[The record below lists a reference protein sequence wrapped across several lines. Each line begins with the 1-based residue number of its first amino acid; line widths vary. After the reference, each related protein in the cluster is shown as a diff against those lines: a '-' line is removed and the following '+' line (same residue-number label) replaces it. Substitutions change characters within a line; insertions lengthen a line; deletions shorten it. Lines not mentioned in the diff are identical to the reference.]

1 MTQTRTLSSTDER
14 RLFLGLLVQ
23 PPFAAALTYVAFPLI
38 DATGRPL
45 YGGSTPDTAD
55 AAIAVALG
63 VGVVAAVI
71 TVLCVLPTVVW
82 VMKRTTVTFGR
93 AALFGAAF
101 GNIPVVVASALAG
114 NYGPAGAVRASVIG
128 TVLGVSGATL
138 FWVLVIRGRTLGHS
152 EQAG

>member
-1 MTQTRTLSSTDER
+1 M
-14 RLFLGLLVQ
+14 FLGLLVQ

-55 AAIAVALG
+55 AAIAVSLG
-63 VGVVAAVI
+63 GGVVAAVM

-82 VMKRTTVTFGR
+82 VMKRTTVTLGR

-101 GNIPVVVASALAG
+101 GNIPVVVASALSG
-114 NYGPAGAVRASVIG
+114 NYGPAGAMRASVIG

-138 FWVLVIRGRTLGHS
+138 FWILVIRGHSGGHS